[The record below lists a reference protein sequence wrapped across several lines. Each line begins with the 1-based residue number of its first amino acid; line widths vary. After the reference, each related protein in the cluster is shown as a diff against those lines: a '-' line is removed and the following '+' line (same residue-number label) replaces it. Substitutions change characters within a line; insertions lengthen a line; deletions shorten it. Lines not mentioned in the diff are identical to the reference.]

1 MHSYCDNITFVI
13 YICFHYLLLFMILC
27 FSVIKNQV
35 TEKRNNKKNKILLIF
50 ALIFTKKSSFGS
62 FQPFKTTKAVK
73 FVSPSSTYNKR
84 RNFVWCCRWYR
95 FVTRQIKEHLSDS
108 TLAEQF
114 THFTISF
121 LLNKLE
127 MSIYDLQ
134 DHSGFEFEFDLFPRT
149 WKSNHLGYPS
159 I

>member
-1 MHSYCDNITFVI
+1 
-13 YICFHYLLLFMILC
+13 MILC

-35 TEKRNNKKNKILLIF
+35 TEKRKNKKNKILLILLLF
-50 ALIFTKKSSFGS
+50 LPKNQVLGRFNLLKPRRLLNLYHHPQHRTKGETLFD
-62 FQPFKTTKAVK
+62 AADDIVL
-73 FVSPSSTYNKR
+73 Y
-84 RNFVWCCRWYR
+84 
-95 FVTRQIKEHLSDS
+95 VTRQIKEHLSDS

-134 DHSGFEFEFDLFPRT
+134 DHSGFEFEVDLFLRT
-149 WKSNHLGYPS
+149 
-159 I
+159 